1 MCVLWSRKLQRHGH
15 RTHGTP
21 HTTPT
26 NSITALVIEKSS
38 EADIS
43 LICWFTDYWYPSIVL
58 RLYLSLSMCI
68 QFIYDSVLKMS
79 CNSVKCGVWMLIS
92 SKYCD
97 ESAQTALY
105 IGNIDFWCGPGPLY
119 PHCWMS
125 RCLASSAA
133 PLTSLRGPV
142 TEPRPLYL
150 QICHRPVLRPDV
162 LQHYISDYILH
173 L

>member
-1 MCVLWSRKLQRHGH
+1 MARRTPLRQHH
-15 RTHGTP
+15 R
-21 HTTPT
+21 
-26 NSITALVIEKSS
+26 
-38 EADIS
+38 
-43 LICWFTDYWYPSIVL
+43 
-58 RLYLSLSMCI
+58 SLSDWEVFGGRY
-68 QFIYDSVLKMS
+68 FIDMLIYWLLIPIHRPSLLSKSIHVHSIHLWFSHSVLKMS
-79 CNSVKCGVWMLIS
+79 CNSVNCRIFMLIS
-92 SKYCD
+92 AKYCD
-97 ESAQTALY
+97 ESVQSSLY
-105 IGNIDFWCGPGPLY
+105 IGNIDFWCGLGPLY